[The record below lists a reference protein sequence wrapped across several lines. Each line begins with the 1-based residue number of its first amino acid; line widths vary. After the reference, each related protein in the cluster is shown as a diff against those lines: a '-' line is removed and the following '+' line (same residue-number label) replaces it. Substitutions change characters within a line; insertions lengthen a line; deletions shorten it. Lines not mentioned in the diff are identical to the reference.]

1 MKPTRK
7 LFSSIGFKT
16 FAVFECNPSG
26 QQSFDFAYF
35 FINGSIQ
42 AIPLGLVQHTALRH
56 YIPKIERFLRKG
68 GYDVSLLDPY
78 KAVLPE
84 WEKGGK
90 G

>member
-7 LFSSIGFKT
+7 LFNSIGFRT
-16 FAVFECNPSG
+16 FAVFECQESG
-26 QQSFDFAYF
+26 EQSFDFAYF
-35 FINGSIQ
+35 INGSIH
-42 AIPLGLVQHTALRH
+42 ALPLGLVTETALRH
-56 YIPKIERFLRKG
+56 YILKIERFLVKG

-84 WEKGGK
+84 WEGGK